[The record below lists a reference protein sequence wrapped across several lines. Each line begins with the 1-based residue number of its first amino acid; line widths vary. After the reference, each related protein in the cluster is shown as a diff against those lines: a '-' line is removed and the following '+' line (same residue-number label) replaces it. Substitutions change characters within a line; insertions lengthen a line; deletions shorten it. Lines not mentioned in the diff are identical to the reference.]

1 MTLWVCGGEGGCGT
15 KYAVGLFKCPRCHN
29 TDFYEDG
36 DPMAKIRRLGG
47 ASDKT
52 LPAPE
57 PEPEMRER
65 PGTGEPMQAVE
76 GDELTGDGSGEA
88 LPPVP
93 DEACG
98 PDAVPLEGGEGS
110 SPGSSSSASTE
121 KPQTNS
127 EPSSK
132 PRRKRAP
139 TTGNRSGRDRTESSS
154 ASSTASGQT
163 DGTSATD
170 TSGEE
175 SS

>member
-132 PRRKRAP
+132 PRPKRARK
-139 TTGNRSGRDRTESSS
+139 TATRSGQGLTESGS
-154 ASSTASGQT
+154 ASSTDGEKT
-163 DGTSATD
+163 D
-170 TSGEE
+170 E
-175 SS
+175 SPTADVDAE